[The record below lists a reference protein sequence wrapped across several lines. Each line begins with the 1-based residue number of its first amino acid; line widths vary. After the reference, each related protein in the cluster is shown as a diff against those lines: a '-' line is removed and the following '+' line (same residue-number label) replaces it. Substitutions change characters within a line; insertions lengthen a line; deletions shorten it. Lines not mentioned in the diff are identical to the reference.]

1 MKTIILAGGTGQVG
15 QILARELE
23 NKYKVII
30 LTRGQART
38 LSNLE
43 YINWDVT
50 TLGAWAKALDG
61 AEAVIN
67 LAGRTVNCRYN
78 PKNRREILESRV
90 HSTRVIGEAIAA
102 AKNPPKVWLQAV
114 SGTIY
119 THRFDAPNDDVTG
132 QLGGAE
138 AMPDTW
144 RFSVNVAKA
153 WEKTLQAAQTPQT
166 RKVTLRSAMVLSPD
180 QGGVFSVLHNLV
192 KYGLGGTMGDGKQ
205 YISWIHD
212 TDFIAAILFLLEQPI
227 EGAVNLCSP
236 NPLPNAEFM
245 RLFRSASGI
254 RFGLPSTNW
263 MLELGA
269 IFLQTETELVL
280 KSRFTYPKRLLE
292 AGFKFK
298 FADWETAA
306 QDLVKRS

>member
-15 QILARELE
+15 QILARELASQ
-23 NKYKVII
+23 YKVII
-30 LTRGQART
+30 LTRGQPRT
-38 LSNLE
+38 LGNLE
-43 YINWDVT
+43 YIHWDAAN
-50 TLGAWAKALDG
+50 LGAWATAIDG
-61 AEAVIN
+61 ADAVIN

-78 PKNRREILESRV
+78 QKNRREILESRTY
-90 HSTRVIGEAIAA
+90 STRVIGEAIAA
-102 AKNPPKVWLQAV
+102 AKNPPKIWLQAV

-119 THRFDAPNDDVTG
+119 THRFDAPNDDISG
-132 QLGGAE
+132 QLGGTE

-144 RFSVNVAKA
+144 RFSVDVAKA
-153 WEKTLQAAQTPQT
+153 WEATLEASRTPQT
-166 RKVTLRSAMVLSPD
+166 RKVALRSAMVMSPD

-192 KYGLGGTMGDGKQ
+192 KRGLGGTMGDGRQ

-227 EGAVNLCSP
+227 AGAVNLCSP

-245 RLFRSASGI
+245 RLFRSANGI
-254 RFGLPSTNW
+254 GFGLPSTNW

-269 IFLQTETELVL
+269 VFLQTETELVL

-292 AGFKFK
+292 AGFVFK
-298 FADWETAA
+298 FATWESAV

>member
-15 QILARELE
+15 QILARELASQ
-23 NKYKVII
+23 YKVII
-30 LTRGQART
+30 LTRGQPRT
-38 LSNLE
+38 LGNLE
-43 YINWDVT
+43 YIHWDAAN
-50 TLGAWAKALDG
+50 LGAWATAIDG
-61 AEAVIN
+61 ADAVIN

-78 PKNRREILESRV
+78 QKNRREILESRTY
-90 HSTRVIGEAIAA
+90 STRVIGEAIAA
-102 AKNPPKVWLQAV
+102 AKNPPKIWLQAV
-114 SGTIY
+114 SSTIY
-119 THRFDAPNDDVTG
+119 THRFDAPNDDISG
-132 QLGGAE
+132 QLGGTE

-144 RFSVNVAKA
+144 RFSVDVAKA
-153 WEKTLQAAQTPQT
+153 WETTLEASRTPQT
-166 RKVTLRSAMVLSPD
+166 RKVALRSAMVMSPD

-192 KYGLGGTMGDGKQ
+192 KRGLGGTMGDGRQ

-227 EGAVNLCSP
+227 AGAVNLCSP

-245 RLFRSASGI
+245 RLFRSANGI
-254 RFGLPSTNW
+254 GFGLPSTNW

-269 IFLQTETELVL
+269 VFLQTETELVL

-292 AGFKFK
+292 AGFVFK
-298 FADWETAA
+298 FATWESAV